1 MRLWI
6 GLCLPRLPLDV
17 FLPNWS
23 ADTLCVVLEHEQVIA
38 LSPLARAAG
47 IKLGMRRAGAL
58 MLAPQARVHE
68 RSLERE
74 ERALQEVALAL
85 LQYSPQVASAEEAT
99 LLVDAGASLRLFG
112 GVRALC
118 RRIEASLRALGY
130 TAVLSCAPTARGAWL
145 LAQGR
150 AKAGAKSGR
159 ALGMASL
166 VRRLDRLP
174 CALLPPARAFID
186 WFEGIGCHTLGQMH
200 RLPRPGLQRRCGRPL
215 LDMLDDAHGHST
227 ELFVW
232 LAAPPSFC
240 ASLELFDR
248 VEHADALL
256 FGARRLLQQMTGW
269 LCAHQLAVA
278 RIELLLIH
286 ERGRVA
292 KPPTVLVLAL
302 GEAVWRDEHL
312 VRLLRERLA
321 QVTLD
326 APVIGLTLSAPQ
338 VQPMAPP
345 SDSLF
350 PEPGGTPQ
358 ERQRLMELLVARLGS
373 DNVLQAMP
381 QADYRP
387 EAANRWLPLPARV
400 PAKSAVPDL
409 PPGLLGMPRPGW
421 LLAQPIALLMREH
434 RPFYG
439 SPLRMVSVAERIEA
453 GWWGQSQARDYFI
466 AEGLDHAHYWV
477 YRERIDGSADEA
489 PRWYLHGLFS

>member
-6 GLCLPRLPLDV
+6 GLCLPRLPLEV
-17 FLPNWS
+17 FCPRWS
-23 ADTLCVVLEHEQVIA
+23 ADQLGVVLEQEQVMA
-38 LSPLARAAG
+38 LSPLALAAG
-47 IKLGMRRAGAL
+47 IKPGMRRAGAL
-58 MLAPQARVHE
+58 MLAPQARLHE
-68 RSLERE
+68 RSLELE
-74 ERALQEVALAL
+74 AQALQAVALAL
-85 LQYSPQVASAEEAT
+85 LQYSPLVAQGEEAT

-118 RRIEASLRALGY
+118 RHIAASLRALGY
-130 TAVLSCAPTARGAWL
+130 TAQLSCAPTARGAWL
-145 LAQGR
+145 LAR
-150 AKAGAKSGR
+150 AGTR
-159 ALGMASL
+159 RRRVLGMESL
-166 VRRLDRLP
+166 TRRLDRLP
-174 CALLPPARAFID
+174 CALLPPARPYLD
-186 WFEGIGCHTLGQMH
+186 WFEGIGCRTLGQLRH
-200 RLPRPGLQRRCGRPL
+200 LPRPGLQRRCGGAL
-215 LDMLDDAHGHST
+215 LAMLDDAHGHST

-232 LAAPPSFC
+232 IEAPPTFR

-269 LCAHQLAVA
+269 LCARQFAVE
-278 RIELLLIH
+278 RIQLLLAH

-292 KPPTVLVLAL
+292 RPPTVIDLAL

-312 VRLLRERLA
+312 VRLLKERLA
-321 QVTLD
+321 QLVLD
-326 APVIGLTLSAPQ
+326 APVIGLTLEALQ

-358 ERQRLMELLVARLGS
+358 ERQRLLELLVARLGS
-373 DNVLQAMP
+373 ENVLQAAP
-381 QADYRP
+381 RADYRP
-387 EAANRWLPLPARV
+387 EAANQWLPLPAR
-400 PAKSAVPDL
+400 PGAKIAQPDL
-409 PPGLLGMPRPGW
+409 PPGLPGMPRPGW

-439 SPLRMVSVAERIEA
+439 SPLKMVSVAERIEA

-477 YRERIDGSADEA
+477 YRERIAGSAEDAA
-489 PRWYLHGLFS
+489 PRWFLHGLFG